1 MCVFEVRGEIGATVK
16 VTKVP
21 LIEIGGGG
29 GETCVSECVITITTT
44 TSTSI

>member
-1 MCVFEVRGEIGATVK
+1 MCAFEVRGEIGATVK
-16 VTKVP
+16 VAKVP

-44 TSTSI
+44 STSI